1 MNKVIIGS
9 QNSGFKQFEKKI
21 KSAVFK
27 ILKILKKEN
36 IAVEIFL
43 VGDKEIQFLNKT
55 LRKKNKPTNVLS
67 FPEPKNFP
75 HPEFKSKKISY
86 LGVIYLN
93 IPYIKKEALPTGR
106 QGKISLVDIDFLMV
120 KLLIHGMLHL
130 FGFIHKKKNDRI
142 KMEKKEKYVYNSF
155 RYRNK

>member
-1 MNKVIIGS
+1 MNNVIIES
-9 QNSGFKQFEKKI
+9 QNSGFEKFEKII

-43 VGDKEIQFLNKT
+43 VGDKEMQFLNKT
-55 LRKKNKPTNVLS
+55 LRKKDKSTNILS
-67 FPEPKNFP
+67 FPEPINFP
-75 HPEFKSKKISY
+75 HPEFKNKKTRY
-86 LGVIYLN
+86 LGAIYLD
-93 IPYIKKEALPTGR
+93 IPYIKREVCLPIGMT
-106 QGKISLVDIDFLMV
+106 KTSLVDIDFLMV

-130 FGFIHKKKNDRI
+130 LGFIHKKKNDRME
-142 KMEKKEKYVYNSF
+142 MEKKEQYVYNSF